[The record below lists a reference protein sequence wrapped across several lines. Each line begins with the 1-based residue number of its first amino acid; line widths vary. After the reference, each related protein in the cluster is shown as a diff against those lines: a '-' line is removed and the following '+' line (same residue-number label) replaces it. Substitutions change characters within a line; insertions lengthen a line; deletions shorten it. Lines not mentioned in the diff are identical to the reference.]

1 MAELLSYFRQ
11 NCDLVIIAGAPALA
25 DMPYL
30 ARLCDQV
37 ILVAQGQAPQAVLE
51 GAARALAAYGAPQAG
66 LVVTR

>member
-11 NCDLVIIAGAPALA
+11 NCDLVIIAAAPALT

-37 ILVAQGQAPQAVLE
+37 ILVAPGRAPQAVLE
-51 GAARALAAYGAPQAG
+51 GAVRALAAYGAPQTG